1 MRLFLKEFLFLVVI
15 SNVIALPIA
24 YWGIHQWLES
34 FAYRTQAE
42 ITIFAG
48 TGFVNP
54 VHYWDHRRISHL
66 EKCAQKSRLTR
77 CVMSEWSDKN
87 FEAHFHP
94 PVQPVK
100 IMRDVH
106 PNTRVI
112 LIGGSSHSGKSALS
126 ESIAANLGW
135 NRIST
140 DTLARHP
147 GRPWRPEPGQVP
159 DHVAEHYL
167 SLSVDQL
174 IKDVLHHYRV
184 NVWPKVEKI
193 VASHINDPSR
203 GRLIIEGSALWPELV
218 ATLDSTLLLHCGSQ
232 RVRRFFGRGF
242 AMKACI
248 IRSRFGNEE

>member
-1 MRLFLKEFLFLVVI
+1 
-15 SNVIALPIA
+15 
-24 YWGIHQWLES
+24 
-34 FAYRTQAE
+34 
-42 ITIFAG
+42 
-48 TGFVNP
+48 
-54 VHYWDHRRISHL
+54 
-66 EKCAQKSRLTR
+66 
-77 CVMSEWSDKN
+77 
-87 FEAHFHP
+87 
-94 PVQPVK
+94 
-100 IMRDVH
+100 MRDVN

-147 GRPWRPEPGQVP
+147 GRPWRPELEKVP

-167 SLSVDQL
+167 SLSVDEL

-184 NVWPKVEKI
+184 NVWPKVEEI

-218 ATLDSTLLLHCGSQ
+218 ATLDFDNIAALWLTASEAVFQQRIRDESLYHSKSLQERRMIDKFLERTLVYNAQMIEIANQH
-232 RVRRFFGRGF
+232 GF
-242 AMKACI
+242 ILVDVQQSNVEELTKRCLSI
-248 IRSRFGNEE
+248 LSINESK